1 MQQQRVKFE
10 LTLDNIV
17 EQATS
22 NNNGRI
28 SSPRKGAQKKS
39 PAAAVKR
46 PKRTTRGQLAAIKM
60 EQLEGLEPEDIDG
73 EMVQQNNNN
82 TVIEDGIVEESV
94 CLEETI
100 AINEN
105 IFVVT
110 HVPESIL
117 PDNDPQ
123 NSNSGD
129 MGYSNDV
136 DVTEKEPPQNIL
148 AAHAVIA
155 PVDDVPETIIPDTV
169 EYTCEMCTAVFSTRN
184 ELLNHVPI
192 HI

>member
-10 LTLDNIV
+10 LSLDSIV
-17 EQATS
+17 ETATS
-22 NNNGRI
+22 NNNGRMG
-28 SSPRKGAQKKS
+28 SPRKAPQRKS
-39 PAAAVKR
+39 PAAAPVKR
-46 PKRTTRGQLAAIKM
+46 PKRTTRGQLAAIKT
-60 EQLEGLEPEDIDG
+60 EQLESLEPDVDE
-73 EMVQQNNNN
+73 EMAQQNNNN

-94 CLEETI
+94 CLDETI

-117 PDNDPQ
+117 PDNEPQ

-129 MGYSNDV
+129 ISYSNDV
-136 DVTEKEPPQNIL
+136 EAPDNEPPQNIL

-169 EYTCEMCTAVFSTRN
+169 EYTCEMCTAVFSSRN